1 MKKIMTAALL
11 LVLGA
16 AQAMPVNV
24 PRMNG
29 QPASASASQDSGYS
43 RSDADMDDDDEAA
56 PPVHI
61 HHAHAATKKPV
72 AHRGVVRRGAD
83 NDSHKAVAPQGRTF
97 PQRPKVPADASLAH
111 SGIKK

>member
-1 MKKIMTAALL
+1 VKRIMTAALL

-16 AQAMPVNV
+16 AEAMPVKV
-24 PRMNG
+24 PRMNS
-29 QPASASASQDSGYS
+29 QSASASASQDSGYS

-61 HHAHAATKKPV
+61 HHAHTATKKPV
-72 AHRGVVRRGAD
+72 MRRGVARRGED
-83 NDSHKAVAPQGRTF
+83 NASRKVVTPRGRAF
-97 PQRPKVPADASLAH
+97 PQPPKPPVDASLAH